1 MDIEEPVTQGLLL
14 FPPQGVLG
22 QLKKT
27 WHKRYCQLFKASK
40 YGIERLEIWD
50 SREDYL
56 GQQLSPRI
64 ITLENC
70 VKIGPSNQPRVI
82 AVVTRTLT
90 HHFGCITEAET
101 RDWITAFQQVA
112 FPDLPSTETIEED
125 NDLYCTSGE
134 GIFSVKLVETDA
146 SKRCRLDEKN
156 YTLLVADTEMSLLD
170 GESILFTWPYRY
182 IRKYGYG
189 EGKFTFEAGRK
200 CESGEGSFRL
210 EHSNQQ
216 EIFRCI
222 SSRMKSMKKLLRGE
236 MPTPGVD
243 LNDVQYHAALSMEA
257 GSRSPL
263 PPTPTQNL
271 IDLDFSNSAQNSQ
284 RTIFPSSTSSS
295 SLDSVSFIRSPPP
308 IVASKPTKPPRKFFI
323 PGLREHKTPAETPDI
338 GCGIY
343 RKLATYTSPEVT
355 RKLSQTASTP
365 QDDEKHPYDLVEV
378 RNHAWRTHGLDT
390 ILHTERKDRPNGQSP
405 RPVPDDENGNEN
417 KNPKKDDN
425 EAWVE
430 VNVEDPGDRLNEDE
444 DSDCQYETMISNSTG
459 LSTSETVTA
468 SPIIHNNV
476 PKSDS
481 TANYD
486 TLQHFGSLHR
496 LNNPGYKAPNL
507 SLSLPMRNA
516 SSQCNSP
523 TVPPEDSSPS
533 WNHYD
538 IVEDVQAI
546 RLADDSSRGYGV
558 IRKKANAA
566 TNVSAGPQHK
576 IFNNSEYAIVSKPK
590 RV

>member
-1 MDIEEPVTQGLLL
+1 MDIEDPVMQGLLL

-50 SREDYL
+50 SKEDFL

-70 VKIGPSNQPRVI
+70 VKIGPSNQPKVI
-82 AVVTRTLT
+82 AVVTRSLT
-90 HHFGCITEAET
+90 HHFGCITEGET
-101 RDWITAFQQVA
+101 RDWITAFQHVA
-112 FPDLPSTETIEED
+112 FPDLPSMETIEED
-125 NDLYCTSGE
+125 NDLYCTSGK
-134 GIFSVKLVETDA
+134 GLFSVKLVETDA

-156 YTLLVADTEMSLLD
+156 YTLLVGDTEMNLMD
-170 GESILFTWPYRY
+170 GDTVRFTWPYRY

-236 MPTPGVD
+236 ISTPGVD

-271 IDLDFSNSAQNSQ
+271 IDLDYSSSQSSQ
-284 RTIFPSSTSSS
+284 RTIFPGSTSSS
-295 SLDSVSFIRSPPP
+295 SIESVPFIRSPPP
-308 IVASKPTKPPRKFFI
+308 IVSAKPAKPPRKFFI
-323 PGLREHKTPAETPDI
+323 PGLREHKTTPELPDI

-343 RKLATYTSPEVT
+343 RKLATYTSPET
-355 RKLSQTASTP
+355 ARKLSQTISSP

-378 RNHAWRTHGLDT
+378 RNNAWRTHGIDT
-390 ILHTERKDRPNGQSP
+390 VVHTERKDRPEPQNP
-405 RPVPDDENGNEN
+405 RPANEENGNED
-417 KNPKKDDN
+417 KNLKKDD
-425 EAWVE
+425 EDWVE
-430 VNVEDPGDRLNEDE
+430 VNVEESGDRLQDDE

-459 LSTSETVTA
+459 LSTTETVTA
-468 SPIIHNNV
+468 SPIIHNNLT
-476 PKSDS
+476 KSDS

-523 TVPPEDSSPS
+523 TVSLESPS
-533 WNHYD
+533 WNDYD
-538 IVEDVQAI
+538 VVEDVQAI

-558 IRKKANAA
+558 IRKKTNAA
-566 TNVSAGPQHK
+566 TNVNTGPQQR